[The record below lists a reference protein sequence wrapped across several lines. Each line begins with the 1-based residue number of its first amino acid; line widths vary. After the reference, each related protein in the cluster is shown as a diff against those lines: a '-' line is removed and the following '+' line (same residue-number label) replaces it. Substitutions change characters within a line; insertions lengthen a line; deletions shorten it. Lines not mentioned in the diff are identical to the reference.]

1 MLPVAA
7 YLALASSA
15 LAGPALVSTGITV
28 SPSTIYASPDQTPN
42 FSTTFTLR
50 EVGGSAITFTHVALA
65 ILHADGSHFFDVGL
79 YTNVTVPANGTW
91 TFPVTWRYLTEP
103 GTYKAIARGR
113 FNNGNWFDFGVTG
126 AGVNPVTFT
135 VLPRTAAFGGRVTSQ
150 GAGNPGVD
158 GAVVTWGSYNATTS
172 GGGYYSFPSVP
183 CETQTLTVTKSG
195 YYDHSESYT
204 PISLASN
211 QKNVAVMPWGFASV
225 ATGVTVTP
233 PTPYA
238 SPAPGVNN
246 ISVDF
251 SLRET
256 TGFPVTFA
264 EVAAA
269 ILDENG
275 TTLFDLPHQAN
286 VTVPANGTWTFP
298 TQSGYLVNPGNYRA
312 IVRGHVAGGNWFDF
326 AVTGAGVNPV
336 TFTVL
341 PRTAAFGG
349 RVTSQGAGNP
359 GVDGAVVTWGSYNA
373 TTSGGG
379 YYSFPSVPCE
389 TQTLTVT
396 KSGYYDH
403 SESYTPICLAS
414 NQKNV
419 AVMPWGFASVATG
432 VTVTP
437 PTPYASPAPG
447 VNNISVDFSLRETTG
462 FPVTFA
468 EVAAAIL
475 DENGTTLFD
484 LPHQANVTVP
494 ANGTWT
500 FPTQSGYLVN
510 PGNYRAIVRGHVAGG
525 NWFDFAVTGAGV
537 NPVTFT
543 VLPRVGF
550 ASVETGVAV
559 TPPTPIASSG
569 PGVNNFSVDF
579 TLRETTGAPVT
590 FADVAAAILDEV
602 GTTLFDL
609 PHHTTVS
616 RSANGTW
623 TFPTQSGYLV
633 TPGTYR
639 AIARGRVAG
648 GDWFD

>member
-113 FNNGNWFDFGVTG
+113 FNNGNWFDFG
-126 AGVNPVTFT
+126 
-135 VLPRTAAFGGRVTSQ
+135 
-150 GAGNPGVD
+150 
-158 GAVVTWGSYNATTS
+158 
-172 GGGYYSFPSVP
+172 
-183 CETQTLTVTKSG
+183 
-195 YYDHSESYT
+195 
-204 PISLASN
+204 
-211 QKNVAVMPWGFASV
+211 
-225 ATGVTVTP
+225 
-233 PTPYA
+233 
-238 SPAPGVNN
+238 
-246 ISVDF
+246 
-251 SLRET
+251 
-256 TGFPVTFA
+256 
-264 EVAAA
+264 
-269 ILDENG
+269 
-275 TTLFDLPHQAN
+275 
-286 VTVPANGTWTFP
+286 
-298 TQSGYLVNPGNYRA
+298 
-312 IVRGHVAGGNWFDF
+312 
-326 AVTGAGVNPV
+326 VTGAGVNPV

-648 GDWFD
+648 GDWFDFSATVTGVNPLIFNVAARPGFARVESGVAVSPTAPFASPGPAVHNFSVAFALRETTGAPVTFAEVAAAILDEEGTTLFDLPHQANVTIPANGTWTFPTQTGYLLNPGTYRAIARGRVTG